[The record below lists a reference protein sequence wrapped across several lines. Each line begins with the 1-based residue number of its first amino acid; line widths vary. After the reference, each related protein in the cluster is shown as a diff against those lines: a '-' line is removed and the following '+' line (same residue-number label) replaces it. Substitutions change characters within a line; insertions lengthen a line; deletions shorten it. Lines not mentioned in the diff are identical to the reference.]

1 MPCKHR
7 AGAHPPE
14 QPRSPLKEAACQPGD
29 RQHHAEQRIGDVEPF
44 QDERVHNGQASD
56 IEMLD
61 TVTSGH
67 DPERPAVSRRAQ
79 QSRLPR
85 RLPRIRA
92 LRCAATTRISYDP
105 GILSYSLVSLDV
117 ASRGVASTEVI
128 GGHGLSRRCR
138 AALSTLHSGPKR
150 AGRATS
156 LRRFVGSRAGRR
168 RAGRRHF
175 VGFQHLGLAHLPAG
189 APDEVAPRLRTSCS
203 DASKSRGDLAPLLS
217 CHETAEQF

>member
-92 LRCAATTRISYDP
+92 LRCALRCAATTRISYDP
-105 GILSYSLVSLDV
+105 GIPSYSLVSLDV
-117 ASRGVASTEVI
+117 ASREVASTEAMDSHEGPGLGRKVQPVP
-128 GGHGLSRRCR
+128 GGSVRPHRGHPMEVLSVEMG
-138 AALSTLHSGPKR
+138 TG
-150 AGRATS
+150 T
-156 LRRFVGSRAGRR
+156 
-168 RAGRRHF
+168 
-175 VGFQHLGLAHLPAG
+175 
-189 APDEVAPRLRTSCS
+189 
-203 DASKSRGDLAPLLS
+203 AS
-217 CHETAEQF
+217 